1 MWKLVNNDRTG
12 VLLEQDGVK
21 VAITPNGNIALDP
34 HGDCTDA
41 KGVVREGKF
50 VGEVSEERMEYF
62 RDGFVVSKE
71 MSEEIDKLLLG

>member
-1 MWKLVNNDRTG
+1 MWKVVNNDRTG

-21 VAITPNGNIALDP
+21 VAIMPNGFVALDS
-34 HGDCTDA
+34 HGDCTDS

-62 RDGFVVSKE
+62 RDGFAVSKE
-71 MSEEIDKLLLG
+71 MSEEIDNLLLG